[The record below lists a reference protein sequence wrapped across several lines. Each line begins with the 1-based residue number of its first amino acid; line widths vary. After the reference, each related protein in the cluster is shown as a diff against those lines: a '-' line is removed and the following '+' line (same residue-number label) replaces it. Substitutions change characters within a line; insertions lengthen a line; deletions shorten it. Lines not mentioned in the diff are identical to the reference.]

1 MMILFDMLEIVDKS
15 LWDNKI
21 VVIKQKQKSFQ
32 IFFSTQTPIIDWA
45 WKRHES

>member
-21 VVIKQKQKSFQ
+21 VVIKQKH
-32 IFFSTQTPIIDWA
+32 IIPEIFSTQTPID
-45 WKRHES
+45 